1 MTESPKML
9 REHAQAAVRMAE
21 TAGPEGRKCLLA
33 LAKTWFAAA
42 DRLERRG
49 PFTLRTHGRAP
60 ERERK
65 QKDEHEGEGGEA

>member
-1 MTESPKML
+1 MTESPKIL
-9 REHAQAAVRMAE
+9 REHAEAAVRMAE
-21 TAGPEGRKCLLA
+21 TAGPEGRQCLLS

-49 PFTLRTHGRAP
+49 PLTVKTPGQEPQRD
-60 ERERK
+60 RK